1 MTIGGLKKL
10 FSTTSLTHCLG
21 LSGTFS
27 KETVAYITP
36 FIEQVESKLNSI
48 KDETDQYISEQIS
61 VLNAKIKQ
69 QSNQLCKK
77 RPRLSSELIEDEEFE
92 LELNRQRLEKI
103 ESDPLTTEGQ
113 IVRNKFKE
121 WKNKIN
127 KTKSQK
133 GKKAGKYLIDRRAE
147 TSIYERLT
155 EVAKARRRKH
165 GEEGTSYIDEAF
177 HRIQS
182 REMRA
187 IANIGLKQ
195 LNARLIKSK
204 KTNKQ

>member
-1 MTIGGLKKL
+1 MLARYVSRNGLTIGRLKKL

-27 KETVAYITP
+27 KKTVAYITP
-36 FIEQVESKLNSI
+36 FVEQVESKLNSI
-48 KDETDQYISEQIS
+48 KDEADQYLNAQIS

-69 QSNQLCKK
+69 RSNQLRKK

-92 LELNRQRLEKI
+92 LELERQRLEKF
-103 ESDPLTTEGQ
+103 ENDLVTTKGQ

-121 WKNKIN
+121 WNNKIN

-165 GEEGTSYIDEAF
+165 GEEGTSYIDEAS

-182 REMRA
+182 RKMRA
-187 IANIGLKQ
+187 LANTGLKQ
-195 LNARLIKSK
+195 
-204 KTNKQ
+204 